1 MQQHTREGVRLDRTG
16 RIWEAVT
23 ISFPDESGGPVK
35 PIAEERNDPGFDVKD
50 QLKGFCNK

>member
-23 ISFPDESGGPVK
+23 IRFPDESGGPVK